1 MQTKEVL
8 KNQLLAKVLPFWL
21 SQQDNTNGGFYGKL
35 SIDLETDPLAPKGG
49 VMMSR
54 FLWTFSHSYNVL
66 KEPEYKLAA
75 DHAYHFMTEA
85 LWDNEYGGIYWLVD
99 AEGKPLN
106 PIKHVYAQSFAIYGL
121 SEYAK
126 IDPASDALEYAKK
139 LYNLIEENAYNPST
153 LGYEEEFDQKWKQK
167 SLSQVASQNP
177 EVRYTTN
184 TQLHL
189 LEAYTNLYTI
199 WPNEALLKKI
209 QHLLTLFI
217 THIFH
222 PAGYCQQEFDQ
233 NWTSIISG
241 VSYGHDIETSWLLD
255 ETLDCCKVDENL
267 DKTVR
272 KMTSELAAYCYK
284 KGLDDNGWMINHADG
299 PRLDKTKV
307 WWVEAEAVIGFYHA
321 FQQSGN
327 SNYRNTALNLV
338 QLIQQK
344 FVDHRPGSEWY
355 SRLDEDN
362 QLLSVLRKNGTTE
375 ENISD
380 SWKGPYHTVRFYV
393 EMIKRLEEK

>member
-1 MQTKEVL
+1 MSTKEML
-8 KNQLLAKVLPFWL
+8 RNQLSEKVLPFWL

-35 SIDLETDPLAPKGG
+35 SIDLESDPLAPKGG
-49 VMMSR
+49 VMMAR
-54 FLWTFSHSYNVL
+54 FLWTFSYSYNTL
-66 KEPEYKLAA
+66 QKQKYKRAA
-75 DHAYHFMTEA
+75 DYAYRFITES
-85 LWDNEYGGIYWLVD
+85 LWDNKYGGIYWLVD

-139 LYNLIEENAYNPST
+139 LYHLIEENAYNPST

-167 SLSQVASQNP
+167 ALSQVASQNP

-184 TQLHL
+184 THLHL
-189 LEAYTNLYTI
+189 LEAYTNLYTV
-199 WPNEALLKKI
+199 WPNETLLEKI
-209 QHLLTLFI
+209 QHLLRLF
-217 THIFH
+217 TTYIFH
-222 PAGYCQQEFDQ
+222 PTGYCQQEFDQ
-233 NWTSIISG
+233 NWTSITPG

-255 ETLDCCKVDENL
+255 ETLSCCKVDEDL
-267 DKTVR
+267 DKKVR
-272 KMTSELAAYCYK
+272 SMTTELAAYCYEN
-284 KGLDDNGWMINHADG
+284 GLDENGWMINHVDSSHV
-299 PRLDKTKV
+299 DKTKV

-327 SNYRNTALNLV
+327 NIYRNTALNLI
-338 QLIQQK
+338 QLIQKK
-344 FVDHRPGSEWY
+344 FVDTRPGSEWY
-355 SRLDEDN
+355 SRLDENN

-380 SWKGPYHTVRFYV
+380 SWKGPYHTVRFYL